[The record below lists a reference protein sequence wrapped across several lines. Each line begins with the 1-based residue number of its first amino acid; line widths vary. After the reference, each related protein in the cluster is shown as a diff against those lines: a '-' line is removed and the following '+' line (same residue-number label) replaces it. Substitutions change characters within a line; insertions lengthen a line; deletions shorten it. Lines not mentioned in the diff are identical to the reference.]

1 MEKIKKQKSI
11 ILIGAGGHA
20 ESCVDLLNEQS
31 KFKLKEI
38 IGKNHG
44 VSELAGETSPR

>member
-1 MEKIKKQKSI
+1 MVKIKTKSI

-31 KFKLKEI
+31 KFKLNNWKKRDK
-38 IGKNHG
+38 KNY
-44 VSELAGETSPR
+44 T